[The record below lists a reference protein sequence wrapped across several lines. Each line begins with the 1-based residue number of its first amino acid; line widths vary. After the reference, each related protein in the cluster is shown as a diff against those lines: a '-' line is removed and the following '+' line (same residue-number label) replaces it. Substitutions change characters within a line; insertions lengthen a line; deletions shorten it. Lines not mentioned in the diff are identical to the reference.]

1 MTVEEALK
9 KLVNAGTY
17 LRNSEKDYESIMCS
31 EKNTARLKIE
41 LARDR
46 FDECL
51 KESRKVLKDV
61 KDSNQMEL
69 F

>member
-1 MTVEEALK
+1 MNTEEALK
-9 KLVNAGTY
+9 KLVNAGAY
-17 LRNSEKDYESIMCS
+17 LRNAEKDYESIMCS
-31 EKNTARLKIE
+31 EKNTARLKVE

-51 KESRKVLKDV
+51 KESRKVLKET